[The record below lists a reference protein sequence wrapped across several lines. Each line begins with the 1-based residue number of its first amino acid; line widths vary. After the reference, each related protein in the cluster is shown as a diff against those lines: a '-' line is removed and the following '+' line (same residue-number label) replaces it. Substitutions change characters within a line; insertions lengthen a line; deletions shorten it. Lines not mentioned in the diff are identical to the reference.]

1 MSDDPERQRRDA
13 AEEDEPDAFDS
24 LDDAEA
30 EIDDPF
36 AELGEGI
43 GASGSDAD
51 DFDAG
56 GSDAGGFDA
65 GDFHARGD
73 ADARERSA
81 DEPARSSTEATPDG
95 ETATGAEGSDPF
107 DAIGRVDADREDP
120 FGDASGGW
128 DDEMADLDDAFEQ
141 MDVDGPA
148 AEDVWES
155 LDADA
160 GTDAFDADA
169 GLGGAASVPGGG
181 DTEHVVSK
189 RTHCQQCPHFT
200 KPPEVACTHEG
211 TTIVEA
217 VGFDEFRVRNCPMV
231 SEEDPTFDGDR

>member
-1 MSDDPERQRRDA
+1 MSDDPDRPRRDS
-13 AEEDEPDAFDS
+13 AEEGEPDAFDS

-43 GASGSDAD
+43 GAGGS
-51 DFDAG
+51 DAG
-56 GSDAGGFDA
+56 GSDAGGDT
-65 GDFHARGD
+65 G
-73 ADARERSA
+73 AREHSV
-81 DEPARSSTEATPDG
+81 D
-95 ETATGAEGSDPF
+95 DPF
-107 DAIGRVDADREDP
+107 DAIGRADADSADP
-120 FGDASGGW
+120 FDDASGEW

-160 GTDAFDADA
+160 GTNAFDADA

-189 RTHCQQCPHFT
+189 RTYCQQCPHFT
-200 KPPEVACTHEG
+200 RPPEAACTHEG

-217 VGFDEFRVRNCPMV
+217 VGFDEFRVRNCPMI
-231 SEEDPTFDGDR
+231 SEEDPTFDADR

>member
-1 MSDDPERQRRDA
+1 MSDDPDRPRRDS
-13 AEEDEPDAFDS
+13 AEEGEPDAFDS

-43 GASGSDAD
+43 GAD
-51 DFDAG
+51 
-56 GSDAGGFDA
+56 GSDAGGD
-65 GDFHARGD
+65 
-73 ADARERSA
+73 
-81 DEPARSSTEATPDG
+81 
-95 ETATGAEGSDPF
+95 DPF
-107 DAIGRVDADREDP
+107 DAIGRADADSADP
-120 FGDASGGW
+120 FDDASGEW

-189 RTHCQQCPHFT
+189 RTYCQQCPHFT
-200 KPPEVACTHEG
+200 RPPEAACTHEG

-217 VGFDEFRVRNCPMV
+217 VGFDEFRVRNCPMI

>member
-1 MSDDPERQRRDA
+1 MSDDPDRPRRDS
-13 AEEDEPDAFDS
+13 AEEGEPDAFDS
-24 LDDAEA
+24 LDDEGAA
-30 EIDDPF
+30 IDDPF

-43 GASGSDAD
+43 GAD
-51 DFDAG
+51 
-56 GSDAGGFDA
+56 GSDAGGDP
-65 GDFHARGD
+65 
-73 ADARERSA
+73 DARDHSV
-81 DEPARSSTEATPDG
+81 DDSARSSPETTPD
-95 ETATGAEGSDPF
+95 ADRDDPF
-107 DAIGRVDADREDP
+107 DAIGRADADRADP
-120 FGDASGGW
+120 FADASGEW

-155 LDADA
+155 LGADA

-189 RTHCQQCPHFT
+189 RTYCQQCPHFT
-200 KPPEVACTHEG
+200 RPPEAACTHEG

-217 VGFDEFRVRNCPMV
+217 VGFDEFRVRNCPMI
-231 SEEDPTFDGDR
+231 SEEDPTFDADH